1 MDEVAHLLNADTV
14 QRRKAQT
21 ETADA
26 TAPVDDSWVLPL
38 VYLVGGQVIIAL
50 VALLLTKF
58 RRKTKGHK
66 NI

>member
-1 MDEVAHLLNADTV
+1 VDEVAHLLSANTV
-14 QRRKAQT
+14 QRRQARA
-21 ETADA
+21 ETADDS
-26 TAPVDDSWVLPL
+26 TVQDSWVLPL

-58 RRKTKGHK
+58 RRNTKGHK